1 MSFKIGAN
9 GQVYAPLIGAAFA
22 NLLPYHIRR
31 ILNCKRRD
39 NYKWRIHNVELNPT
53 PLQGRDSFHSIKV
66 FNDKILI
73 L

>member
-39 NYKWRIHNVELNPT
+39 NYKWRIHNVRP
-53 PLQGRDSFHSIKV
+53 SF
-66 FNDKILI
+66 
-73 L
+73 